1 MMFEKYKKQVKLAYE
16 KRQYEQKLSLN
27 LIKPSAAKMR
37 EECLIVINERS
48 DQRDEDTLRLFFGAK
63 GEAKDYESIISHI
76 DIDKF
81 RPLINFIKGKTCNPD
96 EKNVELLA
104 WLIDFEPRPYAFWR
118 NRLYDKRSDKEAETF
133 KTRFHKEEDND
144 DFEDEI
150 YDKDWIKRKIK
161 KFKMAG
167 SMSLCS
173 LTSVVVGGFYVHV
186 NEGQQC
192 MYWETDRYKPIL
204 CNERIEG
211 VKLITMDPRKMVH
224 FKKIMA
230 TDTLTDY
237 SIGKVWY
244 SKINDEVEFFTTRGT
259 HPVHPEEV
267 LKPATKYIIDTY
279 K

>member
-1 MMFEKYKKQVKLAYE
+1 MMFEKYKKQVKLAFE

-48 DQRDEDTLRLFFGAK
+48 DQKDDDTLRLFFGAK
-63 GEAKDYESIISHI
+63 GEAKDYESIIAHI

-81 RPLINFIKGKTCNPD
+81 RPLINFIKGKTYNPD
-96 EKNVELLA
+96 EKNIELLA

-118 NRLYDKRSDKEAETF
+118 NCLNEKRTNKNTEAF
-133 KTRFHKEEDND
+133 RTRFKEEDD
-144 DFEDEI
+144 AEDEV
-150 YDKDWIKRKIK
+150 YDKDWIKKKIR
-161 KFKMAG
+161 KFKIAG

-186 NEGQQC
+186 NEVQQC

-211 VKLITMDPRKMVH
+211 VKIITMDPQKMVH
-224 FKKIMA
+224 FKKITV
-230 TDTLTDY
+230 TDTLTNY

-244 SKINDEVEFFTTRGT
+244 SKINDEVEFFTAKGR

-267 LKPATKYIIDTY
+267 LKPATQYIIDTY